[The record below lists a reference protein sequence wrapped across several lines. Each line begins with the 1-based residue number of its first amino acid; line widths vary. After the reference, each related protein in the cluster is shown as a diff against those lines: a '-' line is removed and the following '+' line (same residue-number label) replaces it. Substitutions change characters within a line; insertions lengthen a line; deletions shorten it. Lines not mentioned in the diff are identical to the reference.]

1 MQWLEL
7 TIQTASGGLTML
19 EDRLTA
25 LGFDS
30 FQEDDEQ
37 EFHTFLEDTRPYWN
51 YVDEDLLHQM
61 SGKSQVR
68 LYIQQN
74 AAAPETV
81 AWLQDELAA
90 FRAAFPDAPLGSLAL
105 SARTLDETDWENSW
119 KQYYRPIEVGKG
131 LLIVPQWMEPEN
143 PAGRLQVRLDPGMM
157 FGTGDHASTRLCLA
171 ALEDLIRGGERV
183 LDLGTGSGIL
193 SIAALRLGASQALG
207 VDIDPKGEDI
217 ARENAGYNGYC
228 PPVFQAMTGNVLE
241 LDVEEKYDLVLA
253 NIVADVILP
262 LAPRVRRYL
271 RPGGGFLCSG
281 ILEARLPEIVAA
293 LEAAG
298 LGRIR
303 TRVLDGWASCQ
314 GTLTNTEGM
323 A

>member
-7 TIQTASGGLTML
+7 TIQTSSGGLTML

-51 YVDEDLLHQM
+51 YVDEELMQSM

-68 LYIQQN
+68 LYLEQN

-119 KQYYRPIEVGKG
+119 KQYYRPIPIGRR
-131 LLIVPQWMEPEN
+131 LLIVPQWMDPKDQD
-143 PAGRLQVRLDPGMM
+143 GRLQVRLD
-157 FGTGDHASTRLCLA
+157 
-171 ALEDLIRGGERV
+171 
-183 LDLGTGSGIL
+183 GIL
-193 SIAALRLGASQALG
+193 RAQ
-207 VDIDPKGEDI
+207 
-217 ARENAGYNGYC
+217 
-228 PPVFQAMTGNVLE
+228 
-241 LDVEEKYDLVLA
+241 
-253 NIVADVILP
+253 
-262 LAPRVRRYL
+262 
-271 RPGGGFLCSG
+271 
-281 ILEARLPEIVAA
+281 
-293 LEAAG
+293 
-298 LGRIR
+298 GR
-303 TRVLDGWASCQ
+303 A
-314 GTLTNTEGM
+314 
-323 A
+323 